1 MGADMLVKRTSEEI
15 SAQALRA
22 QVVANQVR
30 VLILL
35 IDP

>member
-1 MGADMLVKRTSEEI
+1 MLVKRTSEEI

-30 VLILL
+30 VRVLL
-35 IDP
+35 LEP